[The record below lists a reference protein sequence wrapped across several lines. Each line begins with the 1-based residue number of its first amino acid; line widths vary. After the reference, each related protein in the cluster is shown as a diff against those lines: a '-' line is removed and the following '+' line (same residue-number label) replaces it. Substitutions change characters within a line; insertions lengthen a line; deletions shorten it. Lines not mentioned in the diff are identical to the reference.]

1 MVVRYE
7 EVVKE
12 MGTVSPMLCVR
23 DMKKSIEFYRDVL
36 GFTLGMV
43 FPDVEHA
50 EYADL
55 QKDGMSVMLGPAKS
69 AGISPRAKL
78 GTGVYI
84 YIQIDGDV
92 EEYYTQLKGKGVSM
106 LFDIKDEPYGIRDF
120 TVEDNSGYRLV
131 FDQVSRKAKTCLSCG
146 MPMTKLEDFGG
157 GNPENLYCVHCTYA
171 DGRLKSRED
180 AFAGMVEFMMGSQ
193 NLERKAAEIAARE
206 YMAKMPAWAGAQ
218 EESPR

>member
-1 MVVRYE
+1 
-7 EVVKE
+7 

-23 DMKKSIEFYRDVL
+23 DMRESIEFYRDVL

-43 FPDVEHA
+43 FPDGEHA

-55 QKDGMSVMLGPAKS
+55 QMDGMSVMLGPARN

-84 YIQIDGDV
+84 YMQINGDIDR
-92 EEYYTQLKGKGVSM
+92 YYARLKKKGVRM
-106 LFDIKDEPYGIRDF
+106 PFDIKDEPYGIRDF

-131 FDQVSRKAKTCLSCG
+131 FNQVSKKDKVCLSCG
-146 MPMTKLEDFGG
+146 MPMTKPEDFGG
-157 GNPENLYCVHCTYA
+157 GNPENLYCVHCSYA

-180 AFAGMVEFMMGSQ
+180 AFAGMVEFMMMSQ
-193 NLERKAAEIAARE
+193 KLERKAAEAAARE
-206 YMAKMPAWAGAQ
+206 YMAKMPAWSGALAKG
-218 EESPR
+218 